1 MRSSGDRN
9 QVPIPSIRFMLGGAQ
24 KAGTTALA
32 RYLSGHPALVL
43 PRSKEAHV
51 FDSQEFDDLWGPREI
66 DERFAVHFD
75 STKGDRL
82 RGDAT
87 PITMFHP
94 TLVARVARYNP
105 AMKWL
110 ILLRDPVERAISHYF
125 MERGRGLEARSLFA
139 AVALEQW
146 RLRKHGGDWS
156 LNSPLRVCSY
166 VARSRYATQLSVL
179 NAHFPR
185 EQLLLLRSADL
196 AQSPEEL
203 LAKVTAFLGVETKA
217 PSRRDRVFEGSYR
230 TPGRWSPGR
239 LALRWAL
246 RGERRA
252 LADWGFDLECTAPA
266 MHPLPRPTS

>member
-1 MRSSGDRN
+1 MSPSGNRN
-9 QVPIPSIRFMLGGAQ
+9 LVPVPSIRFMLGGAQ
-24 KAGTTALA
+24 KGGTTALA
-32 RYLSGHPALVL
+32 RYLSGHPELLL

-51 FDSQEFDDLWGPREI
+51 FDSPEFDDLWGPREI

-75 STKGDRL
+75 STGDERM

-105 AMKWL
+105 AMQWL

-125 MERGRGLEARSLFA
+125 MERGRGLETRSLFA

-146 RLRKHGGDWS
+146 RLRKHTGDWS

-179 NAHFPR
+179 YAHFPR
-185 EQLLLLRSADL
+185 EQLLVLRSADL
-196 AQSPEEL
+196 ARNPEQV
-203 LAKVTAFLGVETKA
+203 ADRVTAFLGVEA
-217 PSRRDRVFEGSYR
+217 RVPSRRDRVFQGSYQA
-230 TPGRWSPGR
+230 PGTWSPGR

-252 LADWGFDLECTAPA
+252 LADLGLDLECAAPA
-266 MHPLPRPTS
+266 AHPLPRLNA